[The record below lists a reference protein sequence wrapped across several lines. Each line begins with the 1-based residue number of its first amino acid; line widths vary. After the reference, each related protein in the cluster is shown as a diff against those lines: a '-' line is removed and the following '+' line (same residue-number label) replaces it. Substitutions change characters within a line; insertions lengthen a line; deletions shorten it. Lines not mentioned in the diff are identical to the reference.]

1 GDAAYEAARK
11 VYNAMIDKKP
21 ALIARCADV
30 ADVMAAVS
38 FAREKGVLLAV
49 RGGGHNGPGL
59 GTCDGGLV
67 VDLRSLKGVRVDQKN
82 RTVRVEGGALWGEV
96 DHATHPFGLA
106 APSGFLSTT
115 GVGGLTLGGG
125 IGYLSRRYGLTIDNL
140 LEVDVVLADGRLV
153 TASAEEN
160 EDLFWAVRGGGGN
173 FGVVTS
179 FLFRANPVGTVYGG
193 PIFWPLD
200 KGAEV
205 LRFWRDFILKA
216 PEEIN
221 GWFGVATVPP
231 VPLFPAE
238 HHLKKVAVV
247 TWCYT
252 GDPAKADD
260 VFKPI
265 RS

>member
-1 GDAAYEAARK
+1 MKRLPADPFAEVRKATDQHRARHGCHAYPYQHGPLLGVLA
-11 VYNAMIDKKP
+11 
-21 ALIARCADV
+21 
-30 ADVMAAVS
+30 AAVQARRILELGTALGYTALS
-38 FAREKGVLLAV
+38 FAHGTANSMVDSIERDPQHVELAREKGVLLAV

-67 VDLRSLKGVRVDQKN
+67 VDLRSLKGIRVDQKN

-106 APSGFLSTT
+106 VPSGFLSTT

-179 FLFRANPVGTVYGG
+179 FLFRANPVATVYGYDSYYLNVMAG
-193 PIFWPLD
+193 PKRVWKFHNAREHEWL
-200 KGAEV
+200 
-205 LRFWRDFILKA
+205 LK
-216 PEEIN
+216 
-221 GWFGVATVPP
+221 
-231 VPLFPAE
+231 
-238 HHLKKVAVV
+238 
-247 TWCYT
+247 
-252 GDPAKADD
+252 
-260 VFKPI
+260 
-265 RS
+265 